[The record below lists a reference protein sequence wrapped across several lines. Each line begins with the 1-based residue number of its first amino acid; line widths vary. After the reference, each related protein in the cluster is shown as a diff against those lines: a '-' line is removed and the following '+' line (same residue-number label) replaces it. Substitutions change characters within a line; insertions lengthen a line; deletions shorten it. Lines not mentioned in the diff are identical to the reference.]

1 MKKLQQWLAE
11 CYHDF
16 RVQTGSLYVL
26 DFAQLVLFTEEQ
38 FLRSNLRDSTVHGTG
53 IRPINSQATGRLR
66 GPPILV
72 QIVAVTEFVRRNKP
86 RVHRLK
92 LSDGHIIV
100 HAVAY
105 ASTLGHNL
113 SFYNLHLGYKV
124 SSSYQHSSQHYMLT
138 RSIDAAHALACRV
151 RRDCPTG
158 AYNRIIGRDVPRGGG
173 EDHNAHQIYPLMY
186 MLSEMCN
193 FMFTVP

>member
-100 HAVAY
+100 HAVCY
-105 ASTLGHNL
+105 SLFH
-113 SFYNLHLGYKV
+113 
-124 SSSYQHSSQHYMLT
+124 
-138 RSIDAAHALACRV
+138 
-151 RRDCPTG
+151 
-158 AYNRIIGRDVPRGGG
+158 
-173 EDHNAHQIYPLMY
+173 
-186 MLSEMCN
+186 
-193 FMFTVP
+193 